1 MGNLLPDTLGLLA
14 AACAFV
20 LVAGL
25 AFVAIRAYEAF
36 RQQWFSE
43 GGGSLAPGLRES
55 MLLGLVRKAVL
66 VPVSPINARFVP
78 QRFYTPVSAFL
89 RRAGYPGEITALEV
103 AGLMELCALVLGALG
118 ALLVTGLQ
126 ISSLVV
132 PTAAMLG
139 AFYPLLWL
147 RDCGKARQHQIVR
160 ALPYDL
166 DLLTLSVEAGLD
178 FAAAIA
184 KVVEKGRKGPLCD
197 ELSVMLRELRLGKT
211 REEALRNLA
220 ARVELM
226 SLTTFVQALVHADR
240 MGTPLGKVLR
250 ILSTEMR
257 VARTQRAEKLAN
269 EAPVKLLFPLI
280 ACIFPTI
287 FLMLFG
293 PIAYEVLFGGNV

>member
-14 AACAFV
+14 GACAFA
-20 LVAGL
+20 LAFGI
-25 AFVAIRAYEAF
+25 AFVAIRAYESF
-36 RQQWFSE
+36 QKECFGN
-43 GGGSLAPGLRES
+43 GGGGAALGVGES
-55 MLLGLVRKAVL
+55 MLLGLVRRALL
-66 VPVSPINARFVP
+66 VPVSPVNARFVAK
-78 QRFYTPVSAFL
+78 RFYAPVSTLL

-103 AGLMELCALVLGALG
+103 AGLMELGALVIG
-118 ALLVTGLQ
+118 
-126 ISSLVV
+126 
-132 PTAAMLG
+132 
-139 AFYPLLWL
+139 
-147 RDCGKARQHQIVR
+147 
-160 ALPYDL
+160 
-166 DLLTLSVEAGLD
+166 
-178 FAAAIA
+178 
-184 KVVEKGRKGPLCD
+184 
-197 ELSVMLRELRLGKT
+197 ELRLGKT

-220 ARVELM
+220 ARVEIV

-293 PIAYEVLFGGNV
+293 PIAYEVLF

>member
-1 MGNLLPDTLGLLA
+1 MENLLPDTLGLLA
-14 AACAFV
+14 GAVAFA
-20 LVAGL
+20 LVAGI
-25 AFVAIRAYEAF
+25 AFVALRAYEAF
-36 RQQWFSE
+36 RQEWLSQ
-43 GGGSLAPGLRES
+43 GGGAAAAGLRES
-55 MLLGLVRKAVL
+55 MLLGLVRKAML

-78 QRFYTPVSAFL
+78 KRFYGKVSTFL
-89 RRAGYPGEITALEV
+89 RRAGYPGEVTALEV
-103 AGLMELCALVLGALG
+103 AGLMELCAVVLGALSV
-118 ALLVTGLQ
+118 LVVAGLQ
-126 ISSLVV
+126 ISPLVV
-132 PTAAMLG
+132 PAAALLG
-139 AFYPLLWL
+139 AFYPILWL
-147 RDCGKARQHQIVR
+147 RDCGKARQHQIAR

-178 FAAAIA
+178 FAAAIG

-197 ELSVMLRELRLGKT
+197 ELSVMLRELKLGKT

-220 ARVELM
+220 ASVELV

-293 PIAYEVLFGGNV
+293 PIAYEVLFGGKV

>member
-1 MGNLLPDTLGLLA
+1 MGNLLPETLGLLA
-14 AACAFV
+14 AACAFA
-20 LVAGL
+20 LVGAI
-25 AFVAIRAYEAF
+25 AFVAIRAYESF
-36 RQQWFSE
+36 RLEWLDQ
-43 GGGSLAPGLRES
+43 GGASAALGQRES
-55 MLLGLVRKAVL
+55 MLLGLIRKAVL

-78 QRFYTPVSAFL
+78 KRFHAPVTTLL
-89 RRAGYPGEITALEV
+89 RRAGYPGEITAIEV
-103 AGLMELCALVLGALG
+103 AGLMELCALVLGALA
-118 ALLVTGLQ
+118 ALLVAGLQ
-126 ISSLVV
+126 ISPLVV
-132 PTAAMLG
+132 PGAAILG
-139 AFYPLLWL
+139 AFYPILWL
-147 RDCGKARQHQIVR
+147 RDCGKARQHQIAR

-220 ARVELM
+220 ARVELF

-293 PIAYEVLFGGNV
+293 PIAYDVLFGGNV

>member
-1 MGNLLPDTLGLLA
+1 MGNLLPQTLGLLA

-20 LVAGL
+20 LVAGV
-25 AFVAIRAYEAF
+25 AFVGIRAYDDF
-36 RQQWFSE
+36 RQLWFSE

-66 VPVSPINARFVP
+66 VPVSPVNARLVP
-78 QRFYTPVSAFL
+78 KRFYAPASALL

-118 ALLVTGLQ
+118 ALVVSGLQ
-126 ISSLVV
+126 ISPLVV
-132 PTAAMLG
+132 PAAAILG

-226 SLTTFVQALVHADR
+226 SLTTFVQALIHADR

-250 ILSTEMR
+250 ILATEMR

>member
-1 MGNLLPDTLGLLA
+1 MGNLLPDALGLLA
-14 AACAFV
+14 GGCAFA
-20 LVAGL
+20 LAGGV
-25 AFVAIRAYEAF
+25 AFVAVRAYESFHEEWVGA
-36 RQQWFSE
+36 
-43 GGGSLAPGLRES
+43 GGGGAALGLRES
-55 MLLGLVRKAVL
+55 MFLGLVRKAVL
-66 VPVSPINARFVP
+66 VPVSPINARFLP
-78 QRFYTPVSAFL
+78 KRFYVPVSALL

-103 AGLMELCALVLGALG
+103 AGLMELCALAFGALG
-118 ALLVTGLQ
+118 TLLVAGLQ
-126 ISSLVV
+126 ISPLVV
-132 PTAAMLG
+132 PAAAILG
-139 AFYPLLWL
+139 AFYPILWL
-147 RDCGKARQHQIVR
+147 RDCGKARQHRIVR

-166 DLLTLSVEAGLD
+166 DLLTLSIEAGLD

-220 ARVELM
+220 ARVELVP
-226 SLTTFVQALVHADR
+226 LTTFVQALVHADR

>member
-1 MGNLLPDTLGLLA
+1 MGNFLSDTLGLLA

-25 AFVAIRAYEAF
+25 AFVAMRAYEAF

-55 MLLGLVRKAVL
+55 MLLGLVRRAVL
-66 VPVSPINARFVP
+66 VPFSPINARFVP
-78 QRFYTPVSAFL
+78 KRFYAPVSALL
-89 RRAGYPGEITALEV
+89 RRAGHPGEITALEV

-126 ISSLVV
+126 ISSLVA
-132 PTAAMLG
+132 PAAAMLG
-139 AFYPLLWL
+139 ACYPLLWL

-184 KVVEKGRKGPLCD
+184 KVVEKGPKGPLCD

-226 SLTTFVQALVHADR
+226 SLTTFVQALIHADR

>member
-1 MGNLLPDTLGLLA
+1 MGNFLPDTLGLLA

-25 AFVAIRAYEAF
+25 ALVAIRAYEAF
-36 RQQWFSE
+36 QKQWFSE
-43 GGGSLAPGLRES
+43 GGGSSAPGVRES

-66 VPVSPINARFVP
+66 VPVSPVNARFVP
-78 QRFYTPVSAFL
+78 KRFYTPVSAFL

-126 ISSLVV
+126 ISPLVV
-132 PTAAMLG
+132 PAAAMLG
-139 AFYPLLWL
+139 ACYPLLWL
-147 RDCGKARQHQIVR
+147 RDRGKARQHQIVR

>member
-14 AACAFV
+14 GACAFA
-20 LVAGL
+20 LAFGI
-25 AFVAIRAYEAF
+25 AFVAIRAYESF
-36 RQQWFSE
+36 QKECFGN
-43 GGGSLAPGLRES
+43 GGGGAALGVRES
-55 MLLGLVRKAVL
+55 MLLGLVRKALL

-78 QRFYTPVSAFL
+78 KRFYAPVSTLL
-89 RRAGYPGEITALEV
+89 RRAGYPGEITALEI
-103 AGLMELCALVLGALG
+103 AGLMELCAAVLGALA
-118 ALLVTGLQ
+118 ALVISALQ
-126 ISSLVV
+126 ISPLVV
-132 PTAAMLG
+132 PAAAILG
-139 AFYPLLWL
+139 AFYPILWL
-147 RDCGKARQHQIVR
+147 RDCGKARQHQIAR

-178 FAAAIA
+178 FAAGIA

-197 ELSVMLRELRLGKT
+197 ELSVMLRELKLGKT

-220 ARVELM
+220 PRVEVT
-226 SLTTFVQALVHADR
+226 SLTTFVQALIHADR

-250 ILSTEMR
+250 ILSTDMR
-257 VARTQRAEKLAN
+257 VTRTQRAEKLAN

-293 PIAYEVLFGGNV
+293 PIAYEILFAGNV

>member
-1 MGNLLPDTLGLLA
+1 MGNFWSDTLGLLA

-25 AFVAIRAYEAF
+25 ALVAIRAYEAF
-36 RQQWFSE
+36 QKNWFSE
-43 GGGSLAPGLRES
+43 GGGSSAPGLRES
-55 MLLGLVRKAVL
+55 MLLGLVRTAVL

-78 QRFYTPVSAFL
+78 KRFYTPVSAFL

-126 ISSLVV
+126 ISPLVV
-132 PTAAMLG
+132 PAATILG
-139 AFYPLLWL
+139 ACYPLLWL

-226 SLTTFVQALVHADR
+226 SLTTFVQALIHADR

>member
-1 MGNLLPDTLGLLA
+1 MGNVLPDTLGLLA
-14 AACAFV
+14 GASAFT
-20 LVAGL
+20 LVGGV
-25 AFVAIRAYEAF
+25 AFVAIRAYESF
-36 RQQWFSE
+36 RQEWLGN
-43 GGGSLAPGLRES
+43 GGAGATLGPRES
-55 MLLGLVRKAVL
+55 MVLGLVRRALL

-78 QRFYTPVSAFL
+78 KRFYTPISALL

-118 ALLVTGLQ
+118 ALLVPGLQ
-126 ISSLVV
+126 ISPLVV
-132 PTAAMLG
+132 PAAAILG
-139 AFYPLLWL
+139 AFYPILWL
-147 RDCGKARQHQIVR
+147 RDCGKSRQHQIAR

-178 FAAAIA
+178 FAAAIG

-220 ARVELM
+220 ARVEVT
-226 SLTTFVQALVHADR
+226 SLTTFVQALIHADR

-257 VARTQRAEKLAN
+257 VVRTQRAEKLAN

-287 FLMLFG
+287 FLMLFA
-293 PIAYEVLFGGNV
+293 PIIYEVLYGGGM